1 MDNYNIDD
9 IIVAQA
15 TPPGSSAI
23 AVIRISGIALK
34 DLFIKLTKITKIKDR
49 FSYTCNI
56 YKKNT
61 QHILDQCVVVFFKN
75 PKSFTGQDMIEINC
89 HGSKYIID
97 EIITNI
103 CLYDN
108 VRIASP
114 GEFSYRALINGKI
127 NLSQAE
133 SIQEIITSNTK
144 LIKEESILNNK
155 GKLTDTINDI
165 LQQTSQLLSHI
176 EHELD
181 FNEEEITHINKKNI
195 YDKIDKIAKQIK
207 NMLNSAPYSK
217 IIKNGLRVAIIGK
230 PNAGKSTLFN
240 ALIGQYRSIVSKQA
254 KTTRDSIEAHY
265 ESNGIDI
272 CLIDTAGY
280 LKTDNQID
288 KESIDRTILEI
299 DNADI
304 VVVLDPKNPKFS
316 IKKLLSKKKH
326 ILYVK
331 SKYDINKITE
341 QDCINISS
349 NTGYGMKEFSTELQ
363 TTINN
368 IIYKNRGDKFYIN
381 KRQIELIKNAY
392 KILQESQTQ
401 LKNNQI
407 MTDILATY
415 LHAFNDQITQINN
428 QSSRED
434 IINNIFSEFCIG
446 K

>member
-1 MDNYNIDD
+1 MEVNKYLKAYYQYQDSKDNIDD

-34 DLFIKLTKITKIKDR
+34 DLFVQLTKITKIKDR

-61 QHILDQCVVVFFKN
+61 QHILDQCIVVFFKN

-133 SIQEIITSNTK
+133 SIQEIITSNTR

-155 GKLTDTINDI
+155 GKLTDTINDN
-165 LQQTSQLLSHI
+165 LQQTSHLLSHI

-181 FNEEEITHINKKNI
+181 FNEEEITHINKKYI

-240 ALIGQYRSIVSKQA
+240 TLIGQYRSIVSKQA
-254 KTTRDSIEAHY
+254 
-265 ESNGIDI
+265 
-272 CLIDTAGY
+272 
-280 LKTDNQID
+280 
-288 KESIDRTILEI
+288 
-299 DNADI
+299 
-304 VVVLDPKNPKFS
+304 
-316 IKKLLSKKKH
+316 
-326 ILYVK
+326 
-331 SKYDINKITE
+331 
-341 QDCINISS
+341 
-349 NTGYGMKEFSTELQ
+349 
-363 TTINN
+363 
-368 IIYKNRGDKFYIN
+368 
-381 KRQIELIKNAY
+381 
-392 KILQESQTQ
+392 
-401 LKNNQI
+401 
-407 MTDILATY
+407 
-415 LHAFNDQITQINN
+415 
-428 QSSRED
+428 
-434 IINNIFSEFCIG
+434 
-446 K
+446 